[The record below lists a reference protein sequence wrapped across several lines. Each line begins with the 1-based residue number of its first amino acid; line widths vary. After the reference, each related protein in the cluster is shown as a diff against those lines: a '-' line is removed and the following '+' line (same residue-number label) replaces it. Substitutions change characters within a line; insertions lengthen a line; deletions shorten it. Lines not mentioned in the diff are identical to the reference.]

1 MSELPR
7 PLASYIDHTLLKP
20 DATREQVLRVA
31 AEAAEHRFASICI
44 PPCYVEEA
52 VGALA
57 DCEGGD
63 AVAVGTVIAFPLGYA
78 DPRVRL
84 EEARRAVEHGAR
96 ELDTVMNVSRFK
108 SGDAGWVLDDLSGW
122 VEALRATEEEL
133 VLKVI
138 LETALLTDEEKGRAA
153 GLVVE
158 AGADYVKTSTG
169 FALGPTGQEIDP
181 DGPPSSD
188 RGTGATVEDVE
199 LLVKAVGGKIKVKAS
214 GGIRDA
220 ATALAMIEAGAD
232 RIGTSSG
239 VQIVQDWKE
248 RAEAGL
254 Q

>member
-1 MSELPR
+1 MDR
-7 PLASYIDHTLLKP
+7 PLASYIDHTLLRP
-20 DATREQVLRVA
+20 DATREEVLRVV
-31 AEAAEHRFASICI
+31 AEAAEHRFASVCI

-57 DCEGGD
+57 ECEGGE
-63 AVAVGTVIAFPLGYA
+63 AVAVGTVIAFPLGYV

-96 ELDTVMNVSRFK
+96 ELDTVMNVSRLK

-122 VEALRATEEEL
+122 VEAMRATEEEL

-158 AGADYVKTSTG
+158 AGADFVKTSTG
-169 FALGPTGQEIDP
+169 FALGPRGEEIDP
-181 DGPPSSD
+181 DRPPSSG
-188 RGTGATVEDVE
+188 RPLGATVEDVK
-199 LLVKAVGGKIKVKAS
+199 LLVKAVQGKIRVKAS

-220 ATALAMIEAGAD
+220 ETALAMIEAGAD
-232 RIGTSSG
+232 RLGTSSG
-239 VQIVQDWKE
+239 IKILE
-248 RAEAGL
+248 EYEK
-254 Q
+254 